1 MTVGISLGEC
11 ENVLGRPRRTI
22 AANSPV
28 SRCFQSDPRMVVWPM
43 AEPVSL
49 NARQPSDTEIAIV
62 DAFRTLAIERRY
74 GAIRVTDIIGRAGV
88 GKSTFYEHF
97 HGKDDVLLTAMR
109 PVLLVL
115 ATAAS
120 GRAARSY
127 VRPVIEHL
135 WERRSVA
142 RPILESTAASILQRR
157 LADAIATHGGRQ
169 LDAEGVPLFAIG
181 IAASQLAMLRCWLAG
196 HVAATFDAMTD
207 QLIACSRLHDGDWPS

>member
-1 MTVGISLGEC
+1 MTVGISPGEC
-11 ENVLGRPRRTI
+11 ENDLGRPRRTI
-22 AANSPV
+22 APNSPV

-49 NARQPSDTEIAIV
+49 NARQLSDTEIAIV
-62 DAFRTLAIERRY
+62 EAFRTLAIERRY

-97 HGKDDVLLTAMR
+97 RGKDDVLLTAMR

-169 LDAEGVPLFAIG
+169 LDAEGVPLFASG

-196 HVAATFDAMTD
+196 HVVATFDAMTD

>member
-11 ENVLGRPRRTI
+11 ENALGRPRRTI
-22 AANSPV
+22 APNSPV

-43 AEPVSL
+43 PEPVSL
-49 NARQPSDTEIAIV
+49 NARQLSDTEIAIV

-135 WERRSVA
+135 WDRRSVA

-207 QLIACSRLHDGDWPS
+207 QLIACSRLHHGDWPS